1 MGFIQLKIHYSME
14 YTVQGDGCF
23 SSRSV
28 QGCIQADLANEL
40 FNIICCMDYSPY
52 VNSVV
57 YTIGL

>member
-1 MGFIQLKIHYSME
+1 MGFIQLKSIILWSTQYKVM
-14 YTVQGDGCF
+14 VVF

-40 FNIICCMDYSPY
+40 FNIICCMEYSPY

-57 YTIGL
+57 YTIG

>member
-23 SSRSV
+23 SWRSV
-28 QGCIQADLANEL
+28 QGCIWADLANE
-40 FNIICCMDYSPY
+40 FINIICCMEYSPY

-57 YTIGL
+57 YTIG